1 MEINCSILKEKEYLI
16 QINNAID
23 AEISRY
29 NMEFNKSDMR
39 GNENISYNLFLE
51 VILLRIR
58 GENTIKKETV
68 KERGKTNQ

>member
-58 GENTIKKETV
+58 GENTIKKRNSQR
-68 KERGKTNQ
+68 KRKN